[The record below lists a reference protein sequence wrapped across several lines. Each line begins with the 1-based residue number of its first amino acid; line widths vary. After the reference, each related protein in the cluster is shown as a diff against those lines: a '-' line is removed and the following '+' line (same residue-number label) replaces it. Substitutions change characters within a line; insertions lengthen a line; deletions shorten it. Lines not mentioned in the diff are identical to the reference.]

1 MKELQRTI
9 YIFLLF
15 VLAAGSLFFSREFL
29 IPLTLAAILSMLF
42 IGFSNWAEKKGM
54 NRGFSAFLSIILLVA
69 FVAIIVLLLSWQLSD
84 ISIQVDEMKK
94 KLLTVLNNIRTWLNN
109 TVGISKEQQQKLMDS
124 QSKAGEDG
132 AGKMALAFASGLMGF
147 IVNTLLVLVY
157 MYLMLYFRSHLKE
170 FLLKIVPHKA
180 EDEADHIVHQCAKV
194 SQNYLS
200 GMAAMILCL
209 WIMYSIGFN
218 VVGVENAV
226 FFAVLCGV
234 LEIVPFVGNITGTS
248 ITVLAVTAQGGD
260 SKTLIGVIIVYMLVQ
275 FIQTY
280 VLEPLVVG
288 KQVNINPLFTIMGLV
303 LGELLWGIAGMILAI
318 PLLGILKIIF
328 DHIPQLQPYGFLIGS
343 QDGDDEN
350 GLMEK
355 VKSFFKRKNKY

>member
-1 MKELQRTI
+1 MKGLQQTI

-15 VLAAGSLFFSREFL
+15 VLVAGGIYFSKEFL

-42 IGFSNWAEKKGM
+42 IGFSNWVERKGIR
-54 NRGFSAFLSIILLVA
+54 RGFSAFISVFILIV

-84 ISIQVDEMKK
+84 ISIQVEEMKK
-94 KLLTVLNNIRTWLNN
+94 KLLTILNDIRTWLNN
-109 TVGISKEQQQKLMDS
+109 TVGISKDQQQKLMDL
-124 QSKAGEDG
+124 QSKEGEDN

-147 IVNTLLVLVY
+147 LVNTLLVLVY

-170 FLLKIVPHKA
+170 FLLKIVPDKA
-180 EDEADHIVHQCAKV
+180 EGETDHVVHQCAKI

-209 WIMYSIGFN
+209 WIMYSIGFSLA
-218 VVGVENAV
+218 GVENAI

-234 LEIVPFVGNITGTS
+234 LEIVPFVGNVTGTS

-260 SKTLIGVIIVYMLVQ
+260 SKTIIGVIVVYMLVQ

-280 VLEPLVVG
+280 LLEPLVVG

-328 DHIPQLQPYGFLIGS
+328 DHVPQLQPYGFLIGS
-343 QDGDDEN
+343 EDGDDEN
-350 GLMEK
+350 GLIEK
-355 VKSFFKRKNKY
+355 VKTFFTREK